1 VNRAGGLAQRAG
13 VVCFV
18 WAVWASTA
26 QANAELGWRIITE
39 RSLGNCGACHAWQ
52 AAPASTSTFAPPLD
66 GVAQRYN
73 AAQLRQWMVD
83 ARHFRADTLMP
94 VFGTLSGL
102 RQPAPS
108 QAVLTSEQ
116 IDAVV
121 LALQQRTSL
130 AQLKPSQAVAVPTP
144 AAGSSVAPS
153 STSAATSSAA
163 ASSMGLNAASSTP
176 PSLAA
181 SPPDT
186 RQSGLAFLSPSLRQM
201 NDDDM
206 ANPMS
211 LWIERGQA
219 AWGKTS
225 SGPSCQSCHGAVGQ
239 MRKAVAQHPK
249 LGPDGQSLRNLE
261 DQIGVCRQR
270 QGVPTSQ
277 PDDTVLALSAALHQA
292 ARGEPIAVQAPPA
305 WQKAW
310 NAQWQAGADQYQ
322 TRQGRMNL
330 SCAHC
335 HDDRVGAQMRGDTIS
350 PGHPTGFPIY
360 RLSWQQ
366 AGGMD
371 RRLRACFSGVQSAM
385 PEPGSA
391 ILRSLELFLKVRANG
406 MPIEGPSV
414 RR

>member
-1 VNRAGGLAQRAG
+1 VTQ
-13 VVCFV
+13 
-18 WAVWASTA
+18 AVWLAKPAVIGWISWALVLVLGPSPA
-26 QANAELGWRIITE
+26 QANADLGWRIITE

-52 AAPASTSTFAPPLD
+52 AAPASTSTFGPSLD
-66 GVAQRYN
+66 GAAQRYST
-73 AAQLRQWMVD
+73 AQLKQWVVD
-83 ARHFRADTLMP
+83 PRHLRPDTLMP
-94 VFGTLSGL
+94 VFGNVRGL
-102 RQPAPS
+102 RQPAPD
-108 QAVLTSEQ
+108 QAVLSPEQ

-121 LALQQRTSL
+121 LALQQRTVIAHTTSAPPAFSPAVPASVAL
-130 AQLKPSQAVAVPTP
+130 TPSQKNL
-144 AAGSSVAPS
+144 APD
-153 STSAATSSAA
+153 
-163 ASSMGLNAASSTP
+163 ASG
-176 PSLAA
+176 
-181 SPPDT
+181 
-186 RQSGLAFLSPSLRQM
+186 RISGLAFLSPSLRQM

-219 AWGKTS
+219 AWGQTS
-225 SGPSCQSCHGAVGQ
+225 TGPSCQSCHGPVDQ

-249 LGPDGQSLRNLE
+249 LSPDGQALRNLE
-261 DQIGVCRQR
+261 DQIGACRQR
-270 QGVPTSQ
+270 QGAPSAQ
-277 PDDTVLALSAALHQA
+277 PDETVLALSAALHHA
-292 ARGEPIAVQAPPA
+292 ARGEPIAVKAPPA
-305 WQKAW
+305 HQAAWQAR
-310 NAQWQAGADQYQ
+310 WQAGADQYQ

-371 RRLRACFSGVQSAM
+371 RRLRACYSGVQSAM

-391 ILRSLELFLKVRANG
+391 ILRSLELYLKVRANG
-406 MPIEGPSV
+406 MPMEGPSV

>member
-1 VNRAGGLAQRAG
+1 VTQ
-13 VVCFV
+13 
-18 WAVWASTA
+18 AVWLAKLAVIRWISWALVLVLGPPAA
-26 QANAELGWRIITE
+26 QANADLGWRIITE

-52 AAPASTSTFAPPLD
+52 AAPASTSTFAPSLD
-66 GVAQRYN
+66 GVAQRYS
-73 AAQLRQWMVD
+73 AAQLKQWVVD
-83 ARHFRADTLMP
+83 PRHLRPDTLMP
-94 VFGTLSGL
+94 VFGSVRGL
-102 RQPAPS
+102 RQPAPD
-108 QAVLTSEQ
+108 QAVLSPEQ

-121 LALQQRTSL
+121 LALQQRT
-130 AQLKPSQAVAVPTP
+130 VASPTP
-144 AAGSSVAPS
+144 SAPPS
-153 STSAATSSAA
+153 FSAPAA
-163 ASSMGLNAASSTP
+163 APVVLTPSPKNPAPDASG
-176 PSLAA
+176 
-181 SPPDT
+181 
-186 RQSGLAFLSPSLRQM
+186 RISGLAFLSPSLRQM

-211 LWIERGQA
+211 LWIERGQQAWRQTTA
-219 AWGKTS
+219 A
-225 SGPSCQSCHGAVGQ
+225 PSCQSCHGALGE

-249 LGPDGQSLRNLE
+249 LSPDGLALRNLE

-270 QGVPTSQ
+270 QGAASAQ

-292 ARGEPIAVQAPPA
+292 ARGEPIAVLAPSALQAA
-305 WQKAW
+305 WQAR
-310 NAQWQAGADQYQ
+310 WQAGADQYQ

-371 RRLRACFSGVQSAM
+371 RRLRACYSGVQSAM
-385 PEPGSA
+385 PDPGSA

>member
-1 VNRAGGLAQRAG
+1 MTQ
-13 VVCFV
+13 
-18 WAVWASTA
+18 AVWLAKLAVVRWISWALVLVLGPPAA
-26 QANAELGWRIITE
+26 QANADLGWRIITE

-52 AAPASTSTFAPPLD
+52 AAPASTSTFAPSLD
-66 GVAQRYN
+66 GVAQRYS
-73 AAQLRQWMVD
+73 AAQLKQWVVD
-83 ARHFRADTLMP
+83 PRHLRPDTLMP
-94 VFGTLSGL
+94 VFGSVRGL
-102 RQPAPS
+102 RQPAPD
-108 QAVLTSEQ
+108 QAVLSPER

-121 LALQQRTSL
+121 LALQQRTL
-130 AQLKPSQAVAVPTP
+130 TAQTPLVPPAVSPT
-144 AAGSSVAPS
+144 ASASVALTPS
-153 STSAATSSAA
+153 HK
-163 ASSMGLNAASSTP
+163 N
-176 PSLAA
+176 LA
-181 SPPDT
+181 PDVSG
-186 RQSGLAFLSPSLRQM
+186 RISGLAFLSPSLRQM

-211 LWIERGQA
+211 LWIERGQQAWRQTTA
-219 AWGKTS
+219 A
-225 SGPSCQSCHGAVGQ
+225 PSCQSCHGALGE

-249 LGPDGQSLRNLE
+249 LSPNGLALRNLE

-270 QGVPTSQ
+270 QGAASAQ

-292 ARGEPIAVQAPPA
+292 ARGEPIAVLAPSALQAA
-305 WQKAW
+305 WQAR
-310 NAQWQAGADQYQ
+310 WQAGADQYQ

-371 RRLRACFSGVQSAM
+371 RRLRACYSGVQSAM
-385 PEPGSA
+385 PDPGSA

>member
-1 VNRAGGLAQRAG
+1 MTQ
-13 VVCFV
+13 
-18 WAVWASTA
+18 AVWLAKVAVIRWISWALVLTLGPSAA
-26 QANAELGWRIITE
+26 QANADLGWRIITE

-52 AAPASTSTFAPPLD
+52 AAPASTSTFAPSLD
-66 GVAQRYN
+66 GVAQRYS
-73 AAQLRQWMVD
+73 AAQLKQWVVD
-83 ARHFRADTLMP
+83 PRHLRPDTLMP
-94 VFGTLSGL
+94 VFGSLSGL
-102 RQPAPS
+102 RQPAPA
-108 QAVLTSEQ
+108 QAVLSPEQ

-121 LALQQRTSL
+121 LALQQRTVIAHTPSAPPAFSPPASASVAL
-130 AQLKPSQAVAVPTP
+130 TPSQKNP
-144 AAGSSVAPS
+144 A
-153 STSAATSSAA
+153 
-163 ASSMGLNAASSTP
+163 
-176 PSLAA
+176 
-181 SPPDT
+181 PDA
-186 RQSGLAFLSPSLRQM
+186 RGRISGLAFLSPSLRQM

-219 AWGKTS
+219 AWGQTS
-225 SGPSCQSCHGAVGQ
+225 TGPSCQSCHGPVDQ

-249 LGPDGQSLRNLE
+249 WSPDGQALRNLE
-261 DQIGVCRQR
+261 DQIGACRQR
-270 QGVPTSQ
+270 QGAPSAQ
-277 PDDTVLALSAALHQA
+277 PDETVLALSAALHHA
-292 ARGEPIAVQAPPA
+292 ARGEPIAVKAPPA
-305 WQKAW
+305 HQAAWQAR
-310 NAQWQAGADQYQ
+310 WQAGADQYQ

-391 ILRSLELFLKVRANG
+391 ILRSLELYLKVRANG